1 MRGAKHT
8 MTAEPEGSTQVD
20 TRSYSERLH
29 KVIPGGAHTYSRG
42 DDQYPSNAP
51 EILVSGKGAY
61 VTDSV
66 GRTLLDYGMGLRAVT
81 LGYADE
87 RVNRAAQR
95 GMELG
100 VNLTRASVIEL
111 EAAERLVGL
120 IDGADMVKF
129 AKNGSNVTTAAVKL
143 ARAFTGRT
151 FICVPRQHPFFSF
164 DDWFIGATVLKRG
177 IPETHHAATLLF
189 DYGDIESL
197 RALFDAYPGQIAG
210 VMLEPATTVGPC
222 GPCTRVNRLMPPTCS
237 ECPNRS
243 DNFLV
248 QVQDLCVNDGALF
261 ILDEMITGFRW
272 HLKGAQHL
280 YGVRPDLTTFGKG
293 MANGFAVAA
302 LTGRREIME
311 VGGINRAG
319 QERTFL
325 ISTTHGG
332 EMASLAAFL
341 ETVNIYEQFGVTDH
355 LWRYGARLLTGLEEL
370 AREAGVEQAFQIQGN
385 GISMNYVTLGADG
398 APSLP
403 LRTLFS
409 QEMIRH
415 GVLMPWI
422 APSFAHGETELD
434 RTFEAAR
441 RALAVYALA
450 LEQGVDKFLQ
460 GPVIKPVFR
469 QFN

>member
-1 MRGAKHT
+1 
-8 MTAEPEGSTQVD
+8 MTL
-20 TRSYSERLH
+20 SYSERLH
-29 KVIPGGAHTYSRG
+29 QVIPGGAHTYSRG
-42 DDQYPSNAP
+42 DDQYPANAP

-61 VTDSV
+61 VSAPD

-87 RVNRAAQR
+87 RVNRVAMR

-111 EAAERLVGL
+111 EAAERLVSL

-129 AKNGSNVTTAAVKL
+129 AKNGSNVTTAAAKV
-143 ARAFTGRT
+143 ARAYTGRT
-151 FICVPRQHPFFSF
+151 YICVPRQHPFFSF
-164 DDWFIGATVLKRG
+164 DDWFIGATALKRG
-177 IPETHHAATLLF
+177 IPEAHHATTLVF
-189 DYGDIESL
+189 DYGDLASL
-197 RALFDAYPGQIAG
+197 QALFDAHPGQIAG

-222 GPCTRVNRLMPPTCS
+222 GACPRVDRLAPPACTG
-237 ECPNRS
+237 CPNRAG
-243 DNFLV
+243 NFLV
-248 QVQDLCVNDGALF
+248 QVQALCRKDGALL

-272 HLKGAQHL
+272 HIKGAQHL
-280 YGVRPDLTTFGKG
+280 YGVYPDLTTFGKG

-311 VGGINRAG
+311 VGAIDRPG

-325 ISTTHGG
+325 VSTTHGG

-341 ETVNIYEQFGVTDH
+341 ETVDIYEQCGVVDH
-355 LWRYGARLLTGLEEL
+355 LWRYGARLLTGLEAL
-370 AREAGVEQAFQIQGN
+370 AREAGVAHAFQMQGN
-385 GISMNYVTLGADG
+385 AISMNYVTLGSDG
-398 APSLP
+398 APSLA

-409 QEMIRH
+409 QEMIRN

-422 APSFAHGETELD
+422 APSFAHGDAELE

-441 RALAVYALA
+441 KALSVYGQA
-450 LEQGVDKFLQ
+450 LEQGVDRFLQ

>member
-1 MRGAKHT
+1 
-8 MTAEPEGSTQVD
+8 MTDKID
-20 TRSYSERLH
+20 TSLSFSERLH
-29 KVIPGGAHTYSRG
+29 RVIPGGAHTYSRG

-51 EILVSGKGAY
+51 QILERGKGAY
-61 VTDSV
+61 VYAPDGT
-66 GRTLLDYGMGLRAVT
+66 RLLDYGMGLRAIT

-87 RVNRAAQR
+87 RVNRAALR
-95 GMELG
+95 GMEMG
-100 VNLTRASVIEL
+100 VNLTRASTLEL
-111 EAAERLVGL
+111 EAAERLVSL

-129 AKNGSNVTTAAVKL
+129 AKNGSNVTTAATKL
-143 ARAFTGRT
+143 ARAYTGRRYVA
-151 FICVPRQHPFFSF
+151 VPRQHPFFSF
-164 DDWFIGATVLKRG
+164 DDWFIGATALKRG
-177 IPETHHAATLLF
+177 IPSQHAETTLLF
-189 DYGDIESL
+189 DYGNPATL
-197 RALFDAYPGQIAG
+197 QALFEAHPGQIAA

-222 GPCTRVNRLMPPTCS
+222 GSCANADRLAPPRCSTCS
-237 ECPNRS
+237 GQPE
-243 DNFLV
+243 NFLA
-248 QVQDLCVNDGALF
+248 QVQRMCRQDGALF

-280 YGVRPDLTTFGKG
+280 FGVQPDLTTFGKG

-302 LTGRREIME
+302 LVGRREVME
-311 VGGINRAG
+311 CGGINRPG

-341 ETVNIYEQFGVTDH
+341 ETVKIYEEEPVVDQLWSFG
-355 LWRYGARLLTGLEEL
+355 AKLLTGLEGI
-370 AREAGVEQAFQIQGN
+370 ARELGIGHSFEVQGN
-385 GISMNYVTLGADG
+385 AISMNYVTLDAQG
-398 APSLP
+398 APSLA

-409 QEMIRH
+409 QEMIRN

-422 APSFAHGETELD
+422 AQSYAHRDAELD
-434 RTFEAAR
+434 QTLSAAR
-441 RALAVYALA
+441 RALAVYAQA